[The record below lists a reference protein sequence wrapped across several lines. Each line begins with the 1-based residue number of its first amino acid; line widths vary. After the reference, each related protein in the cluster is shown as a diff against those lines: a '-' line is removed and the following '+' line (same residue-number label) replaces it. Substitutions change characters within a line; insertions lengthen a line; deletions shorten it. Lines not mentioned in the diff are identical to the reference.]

1 MNRIF
6 TILVAAVA
14 LISSCAPQQ
23 TPMAVIFDTDLG
35 NDVDDAVAMDI
46 LYKYADEGRID
57 ILAEGITKDGLAPAE
72 FMDVMN
78 NWYGYPETPFGIILN
93 GADCET
99 DAVNY
104 AKAVNALTLEDG
116 TPMFKRT
123 EGMDYAAL
131 PQTHLMYRQILA
143 EAEDKSVTFVTVGF
157 STNLARLLDTPGDEY
172 SPLTGKELVAAKVKN
187 LVMMAG
193 CFDGTNPSEYNV
205 WKDIP
210 AAQKVVAEW
219 PTPIVF
225 APFEL
230 GVQVCYPATS
240 IENDFGWAE
249 HHPMVEA
256 YKAYL
261 PMPYDRPCW
270 DPAALV
276 YAVEGDKWFGVSAPG
291 TISISDG
298 GTTTFTESGDGRH
311 TYLTVTPEQAEAL
324 TDHIVEIVTR
334 PKY

>member
-1 MNRIF
+1 M
-6 TILVAAVA
+6 TIVLAAMTTLCA
-14 LISSCAPQQ
+14 CAPQQ
-23 TPMAVIFDTDLG
+23 VAETPMAIVFDTDLG
-35 NDVDDAVAMDI
+35 NDVDDAVAMDM
-46 LYKYADEGRID
+46 LYKYASDGKIK
-57 ILAEGITKDGLAPAE
+57 ILAEGISKDGLAPAE
-72 FMDVMN
+72 YMDILN
-78 NWYGYPETPFGIILN
+78 NWYGYADVPFGIILN

-104 AKAVNALTLEDG
+104 AKAVNALNLEDG

-131 PQTHLMYRQILA
+131 PQTHLMYREILA
-143 EAEDKSVTFVTVGF
+143 EAADNSVTFVTVGF
-157 STNLARLLDTPGDEY
+157 STNLARLLDTPADEH
-172 SPLTGKELVAAKVKN
+172 SPLTGKELVAAKVKT

-210 AAQKVVAEW
+210 AAQKVVTEW
-219 PTPIVF
+219 PSPLVF

-230 GVQVCYPATS
+230 GIQVCYPATS
-240 IENDFGWAE
+240 IENDFTWAE

-256 YKAYL
+256 YKSYL

-276 YAVEGDKWFGVSAPG
+276 YAVEGDKWFGVSASG

-298 GTTTFTESGDGRH
+298 GTTTFEEGEDGQH
-311 TYLTVTPEQAEAL
+311 TYLTVSPEQATAL

-334 PKY
+334 QL